1 MAITL
6 DADGGKDVTLNASAA
21 QVLEVSAGEPAH
33 PSWLILRG
41 TGTAVDVVID
51 AGGVVT
57 DGGTPGSAGTRSWTV
72 EVPAKGSVWEW
83 INGTEVA
90 ISGSAA
96 TDISIATV

>member
-1 MAITL
+1 MSITLDGDGAKDLTLDASAAQALL
-6 DADGGKDVTLNASAA
+6 DADGGR
-21 QVLEVSAGEPAH
+21 AH
-33 PSWLILRG
+33 PGWLILRG

-57 DGGTPGSAGTRSWTV
+57 DAGTPGSAGERSWTV

-83 INGTEVA
+83 IGGTEAA

-96 TDISIATV
+96 TAISIATV